1 MRRLGMNS
9 EEFGFVLVVDLVADF
24 VGVLGIE

>member
-9 EEFGFVLVVDLVADF
+9 EFGFVFVVDLVVDF
-24 VGVLGIE
+24 VGVLGVE

>member
-9 EEFGFVLVVDLVADF
+9 EEFGFVFVVDLVADF

>member
-9 EEFGFVLVVDLVADF
+9 EEFWFVFIVDLVVDF
-24 VGVLGIE
+24 VGVSGVE